1 MRNLFTLGREGTTK
15 LGSPRTRIQTRFE
28 TFQLSRKR
36 VADGGEFYDLTM
48 NERERERDI
57 YKIEKEEKKIT
68 TKYI

>member
-36 VADGGEFYDLTM
+36 VADGGEFYDLTT

-57 YKIEKEEKKIT
+57 KLKK
-68 TKYI
+68 KKKR

>member
-28 TFQLSRKR
+28 TFQLFRKR

-48 NERERERDI
+48 NEREREI
-57 YKIEKEEKKIT
+57 YIKLKK
-68 TKYI
+68 KKKR

>member
-48 NERERERDI
+48 NEREREI

>member
-48 NERERERDI
+48 NEREREI
-57 YKIEKEEKKIT
+57 YKIEKEEKKT